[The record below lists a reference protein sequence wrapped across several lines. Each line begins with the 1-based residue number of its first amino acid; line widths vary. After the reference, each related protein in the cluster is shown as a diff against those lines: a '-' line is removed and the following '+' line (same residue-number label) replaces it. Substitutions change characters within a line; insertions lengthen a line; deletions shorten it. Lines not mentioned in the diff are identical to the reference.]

1 MTAYAIGAVIE
12 LLQDEFPDV
21 TVSKIRF
28 LETEGLLAPSRTASG
43 YRRFSQDDVGRL
55 LYILRAQ
62 RDRYLPLKV
71 IRDELATITSFVDVA
86 PVPQQ
91 GSLLT
96 DGNDLPDATGDGLN
110 ATSTA
115 AQVRKALQV
124 NQSLLDELIAH
135 GFIGEEP
142 YDTDDVTVIKAVA
155 ALTVLGLEIRH
166 LRMYRQFK
174 ERELDVIEQLL
185 APAMRHRQP
194 ERLRAAVKTAEAIL
208 QHGDELHQAL
218 RARELREFF
227 HQ

>member
-71 IRDELATITSFVDVA
+71 IRDELATITSFIDIA
-86 PVPQQ
+86 PAPQQ

-96 DGNDLPDATGDGLN
+96 AANESPDTASDLPNTA
-110 ATSTA
+110 STA
-115 AQVRKALQV
+115 AQVRKILGV

-142 YDTDDVTVIKAVA
+142 YDNDDLTVIKAAA
-155 ALTVLGLEIRH
+155 ALNVLGLEIRH

-174 ERELDVIEQLL
+174 ERELDVIQQLL
-185 APAMRHRQP
+185 APALRHRQP
-194 ERLRAAVKTAEAIL
+194 ERLRAATTMAEAIL
-208 QHGDELHQAL
+208 QHGDELHHAL

-227 HQ
+227 RQ